1 MSTARVFREA
11 RQALDDAGLRGGFLV
26 RDLRSGEE
34 LGIEPDAVFPAASL
48 VKVPLAVAVLERAH
62 RGELDLAAPV
72 TAPADRVAAPG
83 PPGLMR
89 FRHAA
94 TIAVED
100 LLYLA
105 VAISDGAAAD
115 ALFALVPPRAVMDE
129 LRRLGLDGIAVR
141 HGIRDLS
148 ETPVERFPREEAHL
162 AHALAIGAVT
172 TGQGHPIPQLDV
184 SRTHAGSA
192 RAFADLLTALW
203 TPSAVAPPVAAR
215 LRELLG
221 DNVHRQRLAPDLA
234 SDSSRWSSKT
244 GTVLTMRHE
253 MGVVEHADGAAYAI
267 VALTE
272 SRVPAV
278 VQPAAEATMAR
289 VARLLRDLLRS
300 EGAAGG

>member
-1 MSTARVFREA
+1 VSTARVFREA
-11 RQALDDAGLRGGFLV
+11 RAVLDDAGLRGGFLV

-48 VKVPLAVAVLERAH
+48 VKVPLAVAVLEAAH
-62 RGELDLAAPV
+62 RGELDLTAAV
-72 TAPADRVAAPG
+72 TVPPDRIETPG

-89 FRHAA
+89 FRHPA

-115 ALFALVPPRAVMDE
+115 ALFTLVPPPAVMAE

-141 HGIRDLS
+141 HRIRTLS
-148 ETPVERFPREEAHL
+148 DTPADRLPQEDVHL

-172 TGQGHPIPQLDV
+172 TGHGHPVPQLDV
-184 SRTHAGSA
+184 SRANAGSA
-192 RAFADLLTALW
+192 RAFADLLEALW
-203 TPSAVAPPVAAR
+203 TPSAIAPPVAVR
-215 LRELLG
+215 VRELMG
-221 DNVHRQRLAPDLA
+221 DSVHRQRLAPDLA
-234 SDSSRWSSKT
+234 SDASPWSSKT

-253 MGVVEHADGAAYAI
+253 MGVVAHADGGRYAI

-272 SRVPAV
+272 SRVPAT
-278 VQPAAEATMAR
+278 VQPAAEAAMGR
-289 VARLLRDLLRS
+289 VARMLRDLLRA
-300 EGAAGG
+300 EGG